1 MNLYQAG
8 SHDQGAKQMRRA
20 GIAVGSLMLA
30 VLTHAAPAF
39 AQSTGK
45 EPAGG
50 AAIGEAIGATA
61 GALVA
66 TALVIYLI
74 AGHRNGRIKLLGRV
88 GGWAEHHTRLP
99 AWASVPSMLLGV
111 SLLTAVLGMYWDI
124 SLHIDNGRESGPLAN
139 PAHYLILIGLYG
151 VLVAGVMSIALAGT
165 ERPTKTAVHLGGDW
179 WAPVGGLM
187 MAACGA
193 FALTGFP
200 LDDMWHR
207 LFGQDVTL
215 WGPTHLML
223 IGGASLA
230 TLGGMVLMGEA
241 ITSVG
246 RDPERESTPWVYHVR
261 RALLVGGF
269 LVALSTFQ
277 AEFDF
282 GVPQFRAVD
291 QPILIMLAA
300 GIGLVATRL
309 YLGRGGALLAVGGYI
324 LIRGFL
330 AIMVGGVWGQ
340 TTPHFPPYVV
350 EALLVEAV
358 FLRSG
363 GRSPLVNGA
372 IAGALIGTIGLAAEW
387 AWSHVWMPIPW
398 NSSLL
403 PEAAIAGLI
412 TAAAAGAV
420 GGFIGGS
427 LTGRSGVLISREDGR
442 RLVSGDRRAALVC
455 GLVLIAVIG
464 WALPM
469 SDSGPERA
477 QVALRDIDRGE
488 QRTVAATI
496 RLEPRD
502 SVHDPEFMNVTGWQG
517 GGSVVDPLERV
528 GPGVYRTTKAIPV
541 YGGWKSTL
549 RIQQGDALISMPL
562 FMPKDEAIPAA
573 EVPAKANFTRE
584 FQPDIEVLQRE
595 RKQDVSPALTLIAY
609 LTVLAIALALIA
621 LIAWALLRVDR
632 GEARPPRAGRNR
644 RPRAELV

>member
-1 MNLYQAG
+1 
-8 SHDQGAKQMRRA
+8 MRRA
-20 GIAVGSLMLA
+20 GIAVGSVISA
-30 VLTHAAPAF
+30 VFTHAAPAF

-66 TALVIYLI
+66 TALVVYLI
-74 AGHRNGRIKLLGRV
+74 AGHRSGRIKLLARV
-88 GGWAEHHTRLP
+88 ASWAERHTALP
-99 AWASVPSMLLGV
+99 AWASVPSMLLGI
-111 SLLTAVLGMYWDI
+111 SLLVAVLGMYWDI
-124 SLHIDNGRESGPLAN
+124 SLHIDNGRDPGPLAN
-139 PAHYLILIGLYG
+139 PAHYLILVGLYG
-151 VLVAGVMSIALAGT
+151 VLVAGVMSMALAGT
-165 ERPTKTAVHLGGDW
+165 ERPAKTAVHLGGDW

-187 MAACGA
+187 MAACGG
-193 FALTGFP
+193 FALLGFP

-241 ITSVG
+241 ITEVG
-246 RDPERESTPWVYHVR
+246 RNPEREATPWVYHLR
-261 RALLVGGF
+261 RSLLVGGF

-282 GVPQFRAVD
+282 GVPQFRAVN

-300 GIGLVATRL
+300 GIGLVTTRL
-309 YLGRGGALLAVGGYI
+309 YLGRGGALLAVAGYVA
-324 LIRGFL
+324 IRGFL
-330 AIMVGGVWGQ
+330 TIMVGGVWGE
-340 TTPHFPPYVV
+340 TTPHFPPYIV
-350 EALLVEAV
+350 EALIVEAV
-358 FLRSG
+358 FARAG
-363 GRSPLVNGA
+363 GRSPVVNGA

-387 AWSHVWMPIPW
+387 AWSHIWMPIPW

-403 PEAAIAGLI
+403 PEAAIAGFI
-412 TAAAAGAV
+412 AAVAAGVV

-427 LTGRSGVLISREDGR
+427 LTGRSGVLMSREDGR
-442 RLVSGDRRAALVC
+442 RLVSGDRRAALVG
-455 GLVLIAVIG
+455 GLVLMAVIG

-477 QVALRDIDRGE
+477 QVALRDIDGGK

-502 SVHDPEFMNVTGWQG
+502 SVKDPEFMNVTGWQG
-517 GGSVVDPLERV
+517 GGSVIDPLEKV
-528 GPGVYRTTKAIPV
+528 GPGVYRTTKPIPV

-549 RIQQGDALISMPL
+549 RIQQGDALMSMPL
-562 FMPKDEAIPAA
+562 FMPKDEAIPAP
-573 EVPAKANFTRE
+573 EVPANANFTRA
-584 FQPDIEVLQRE
+584 FQPDKEVLQRE
-595 RKQDVSPALTLIAY
+595 AKKGVSPALTVTAY
-609 LTVLAIALALIA
+609 LAVLAIALALIA
-621 LIAWALLRVDR
+621 LIAWSLLRVDR
-632 GEARPPRAGRNR
+632 GEGRPSRAGRSR
-644 RPRAELV
+644 RARAELV

>member
-1 MNLYQAG
+1 
-8 SHDQGAKQMRRA
+8 MRRA
-20 GIAVGSLMLA
+20 GIFLVSVFSV
-30 VLTHAAPAF
+30 VLTHAAPAL

-66 TALVIYLI
+66 TALVAYLI
-74 AGHRNGRIKLLGRV
+74 AGHRSGKLKVLARV
-88 GGWAEHHTRLP
+88 ASWAERHTGLP
-99 AWASVPSMLLGV
+99 AWASVPSMLLGI

-124 SLHIDNGRESGPLAN
+124 SLHIDNGRDAGPLAN

-165 ERPTKTAVHLGGDW
+165 ECPAKTAVHLGGDW

-241 ITSVG
+241 ITTIG
-246 RDPERESTPWVYHVR
+246 RDPEREGTPWVYHVR

-282 GVPQFRAVD
+282 GVPQFREVY

-300 GIGLVATRL
+300 GIGLVTTRL
-309 YLGRGGALLAVGGYI
+309 YLGRGGALLAVGGY
-324 LIRGFL
+324 LVIRGFL

-340 TTPHFPPYVV
+340 TTPHFPLYIV

-358 FLRSG
+358 FARAG
-363 GRSPLVNGA
+363 GRSPVLNGA
-372 IAGALIGTIGLAAEW
+372 IAGALIGTVGLAAEW
-387 AWSHVWMPIPW
+387 AWSHLWMPIPW
-398 NSSLL
+398 NDSLL

-412 TAAAAGAV
+412 TAVASGVV

-427 LTGRSGVLISREDGR
+427 LVGRSGALISREDGR
-442 RLVSGDRRAALVC
+442 RLVPADRRAALVS
-455 GLVLIAVIG
+455 GLAVMVVIG
-464 WALPM
+464 WALPL

-477 QVALRDIDRGE
+477 QVALRDIDGGK

-496 RLEPRD
+496 RLEPGD
-502 SVHDPEFMNVTGWQG
+502 SVKDPEFMNVTGWQG
-517 GGSVVDPLERV
+517 GGSVVDPLEKA
-528 GPGVYRTTKAIPV
+528 GPGVYRTTKPIPV

-573 EVPAKANFTRE
+573 EVPAKANFTRA
-584 FQPDIEVLQRE
+584 FRPDIEVLQRE
-595 RKQDVSPALTLIAY
+595 KKQDVSPALTLIAY
-609 LTVLAIALALIA
+609 LTVLAIALSLIA
-621 LIAWALLRVDR
+621 LISWSLVRVDR
-632 GEARPPRAGRNR
+632 GEGRTPRAGRTQ

>member
-1 MNLYQAG
+1 
-8 SHDQGAKQMRRA
+8 MRRA
-20 GIAVGSLMLA
+20 GIALA
-30 VLTHAAPAF
+30 SVFSVVLTHAAPAF

-66 TALVIYLI
+66 TALVAYLI
-74 AGHRNGRIKLLGRV
+74 VGHRNGKLKVLDRFGS
-88 GGWAEHHTRLP
+88 WAERHTGLP
-99 AWASVPSMLLGV
+99 AWASVPSMLLGI

-124 SLHIDNGRESGPLAN
+124 SLHIDNGRDAGPLAN

-151 VLVAGVMSIALAGT
+151 VLVAGVMSMALAGT
-165 ERPTKTAVHLGGDW
+165 ERPAKTAVHVGGDW

-193 FALTGFP
+193 FALAGFP

-241 ITSVG
+241 ITTIG
-246 RDPERESTPWVYHVR
+246 RDPEREGTPWVYHVR

-282 GVPQFRAVD
+282 GVPQFRDVY

-300 GIGLVATRL
+300 GIGLVTCRL
-309 YLGRGGALLAVGGYI
+309 YLGRGGAFLAVGGY
-324 LIRGFL
+324 LVIRGFL
-330 AIMVGGVWGQ
+330 ALMVGGFWGQ
-340 TTPHFPPYVV
+340 TTPHFPLYIV

-358 FLRSG
+358 FARAG
-363 GRSPLVNGA
+363 GRSPVVNGA
-372 IAGALIGTIGLAAEW
+372 IAGVLIGTIGLAAEW
-387 AWSHVWMPIPW
+387 AWSHIWMPIPW
-398 NSSLL
+398 NDSLL
-403 PEAAIAGLI
+403 PEAVIAGLI
-412 TAAAAGAV
+412 TAVAAGAV

-427 LTGRSGVLISREDGR
+427 LVGKSGALIGREDGR
-442 RLVSGDRRAALVC
+442 RLVSADRRAALVC
-455 GLVLIAVIG
+455 GLALIAVIG

-469 SDSGPERA
+469 SESGPERA
-477 QVALRDIDRGE
+477 QVTLKDIDGGKE
-488 QRTVAATI
+488 RTVAATI
-496 RLEPRD
+496 RLDPRD
-502 SVHDPEFMNVTGWQG
+502 SVKDPEFMNVTGWQG
-517 GGSVVDPLERV
+517 GGSVVDPLEKV
-528 GPGVYRTTKAIPV
+528 GPGVYRTTKPIPV

-562 FMPKDEAIPAA
+562 FMPKDEAIPAP
-573 EVPAKANFTRE
+573 EVPAKASFTRD
-584 FQPDIEVLQRE
+584 FQSDKSVLQRE
-595 RKQDVSPALTLIAY
+595 AKQGVSPALTLIAY
-609 LTVLAIALALIA
+609 LTVLAIALSLIA
-621 LIAWALLRVDR
+621 MISWSLLTVDR
-632 GEARPPRAGRNR
+632 GEGRSPRAGRTR

>member
-1 MNLYQAG
+1 MKRDFKLE
-8 SHDQGAKQMRRA
+8 GAKQMRGRIIALGSVVLGALMAA
-20 GIAVGSLMLA
+20 G
-30 VLTHAAPAF
+30 PAY
-39 AQSTGK
+39 AQSTGN

-66 TALVIYLI
+66 TALVIVLI
-74 AGHRNGRIKLLGRV
+74 RGHRNGSIGALNSFGN
-88 GGWAEHHTRLP
+88 WAERQTGLP
-99 AWASVPSMLLGV
+99 AWASVPSILLGIA
-111 SLLTAVLGMYWDI
+111 LLVAVLGMYWDI
-124 SLHIDNGRESGPLAN
+124 SLHIDNGRDAGPLAN
-139 PAHYLILIGLYG
+139 PAHYLILVGLYG
-151 VLVAGVMSIALAGT
+151 VLVAGVMSMVLAGK
-165 ERPTKTAVHLGGDW
+165 ERPAKTAIHLGGDW

-193 FALTGFP
+193 FALAGFP

-230 TLGGMVLMGEA
+230 VLGGMVLMGEA

-246 RDPERESTPWVYHVR
+246 RDPEREGTPWVYHVR

-282 GVPQFRAVD
+282 GVPQFRAIY

-300 GIGLVATRL
+300 AIGLVTTRL
-309 YLGRGGALLAVGGYI
+309 YLGRGGALLAVCGYV

-340 TTPHFPPYVV
+340 TTPHFPLYIV

-358 FLRSG
+358 FARAG
-363 GRSPLVNGA
+363 GRSPVVNGA
-372 IAGALIGTIGLAAEW
+372 LAGVLIGTIGLAAEW
-387 AWSHVWMPIPW
+387 AWSHIWMPIPW

-403 PEAAIAGLI
+403 PEAVIAGLV
-412 TAAAAGAV
+412 TAVAAGAL
-420 GGFIGGS
+420 GGFTGGS
-427 LTGRSGVLISREDGR
+427 LTGRSGVLTGRDDGR
-442 RLVSGDRRAALVC
+442 RLVTADRRAALVA

-502 SVHDPEFMNVTGWQG
+502 SVDDPEFMNVTAWQG
-517 GGSVVDPLERV
+517 GGSVVDPLEKV
-528 GPGVYRTTKAIPV
+528 APGVYRTTKPIPV
-541 YGGWKSTL
+541 HGGWKSTL
-549 RIQQGDALISMPL
+549 RIQRGDALISMPL

-573 EVPAKANFTRE
+573 EVPAKANFTRA

-595 RKQDVSPALTLIAY
+595 RKEGVSPALTLIAY
-609 LTVLAIALALIA
+609 LTVLAIALSLIA
-621 LIAWALLRVDR
+621 LIAWSLLRVDR
-632 GEARPPRAGRNR
+632 GEAYRPRSGRTRRA
-644 RPRAELV
+644 RAELV

>member
-1 MNLYQAG
+1 
-8 SHDQGAKQMRRA
+8 MRRA
-20 GIAVGSLMLA
+20 GIAAGSLTLFVLA
-30 VLTHAAPAF
+30 GAAPAF

-50 AAIGEAIGATA
+50 AALAEAIAATA

-66 TALVIYLI
+66 SALLIYLI
-74 AGHRNGRIKLLGRV
+74 AGDRSGRIKLLARIGS
-88 GGWAEHHTRLP
+88 WAERHTGLP
-99 AWASVPSMLLGV
+99 AWASLPSMLLGV

-124 SLHIDNGRESGPLAN
+124 SLHIDNGRDAGPLAN

-151 VLVAGVMSIALAGT
+151 VLVAGVLSMALAGT
-165 ERPTKTAVHLGGDW
+165 ERPAKTAVHLGGDW

-241 ITSVG
+241 ITTVG
-246 RDPERESTPWVYHVR
+246 RDAEREATPWVYHVR

-282 GVPQFRAVD
+282 GVPQFRAVH

-300 GIGLVATRL
+300 GIGLVTTRL
-309 YLGRGGALLAVGGYI
+309 YLGRGGALLAVFGYV

-330 AIMVGGVWGQ
+330 TVMVGGVWGQ
-340 TTPHFPPYVV
+340 TPPHFPLYIV

-358 FLRSG
+358 FARAG
-363 GRSPLVNGA
+363 GRSPVLSGA
-372 IAGALIGTIGLAAEW
+372 IAGALTGTIGLAAEW
-387 AWSHVWMPIPW
+387 AWSHIWMPIPW
-398 NSSLL
+398 SGSLF
-403 PEAAIAGLI
+403 PEAAVAGLI
-412 TAAAAGAV
+412 TAVAAGAV
-420 GGFIGGS
+420 GGFVGGS
-427 LTGRSGVLISREDGR
+427 LTGRSGVLMSRADGR
-442 RLVSGDRRAALVC
+442 RLASADRRAALAG
-455 GLVLIAVIG
+455 GLALMAVIG

-469 SDSGPERA
+469 SESGPERA
-477 QVALRDIDRGE
+477 QVTLRDVDRGE
-488 QRTVAATI
+488 QRTVAASV

-502 SVHDPEFMNVTGWQG
+502 SVKDPEFMNVTAWQG
-517 GGSVVDPLERV
+517 GGSVVDPLQKV
-528 GPGVYRTTKAIPV
+528 GPGIYRTTKPIPV

-549 RIQQGDALISMPL
+549 RIPQGDALISMPF

-573 EVPAKANFTRE
+573 GLPARASFTRV

-609 LTVLAIALALIA
+609 LTVLAIALSLVALIS
-621 LIAWALLRVDR
+621 WSLLRVDGR
-632 GEARPPRAGRNR
+632 AARPSAQPGRTRRA
-644 RPRAELV
+644 RAELV

>member
-1 MNLYQAG
+1 METIDLINALGYIAQA
-8 SHDQGAKQMRRA
+8 
-20 GIAVGSLMLA
+20 
-30 VLTHAAPAF
+30 
-39 AQSTGK
+39 TGE

-66 TALVIYLI
+66 TALIAVLV
-74 AGHRNGRIKLLGRV
+74 AGHRSGRLTALARLGSF
-88 GGWAEHHTRLP
+88 AERHTGLP
-99 AWASVPSMLLGV
+99 AWASVP

-124 SLHIDNGRESGPLAN
+124 ALHIDNGRDAGPLAN
-139 PAHYLILIGLYG
+139 LAHYLILIGLYG
-151 VLVAGVMSIALAGT
+151 VLVAGVFSIALAGR

-241 ITSVG
+241 ITTVG
-246 RDPERESTPWVYHVR
+246 RDPEREATPWVYHVR

-282 GVPQFRAVD
+282 GVPQFRAVH

-300 GIGLVATRL
+300 GIGLVTTRL
-309 YLGRGGALLAVGGYI
+309 YLGRGGALLAVFGYV

-330 AIMVGGVWGQ
+330 TVMVGGVWGQ
-340 TTPHFPPYVV
+340 TPPHFPLYIV

-358 FLRSG
+358 FARAG
-363 GRSPLVNGA
+363 GRSPVLSGA
-372 IAGALIGTIGLAAEW
+372 IAGALTGTIGLAAEW
-387 AWSHVWMPIPW
+387 AWSHIWMPIPW
-398 NSSLL
+398 SGSLF
-403 PEAAIAGLI
+403 PEAAVAGLI
-412 TAAAAGAV
+412 TAVAAGAV
-420 GGFIGGS
+420 GGFVGGS
-427 LTGRSGVLISREDGR
+427 LTGRSGVLMSRADGR
-442 RLVSGDRRAALVC
+442 RLASADRRAALAG
-455 GLVLIAVIG
+455 GLALMAVIG

-469 SDSGPERA
+469 SESGPERA
-477 QVALRDIDRGE
+477 QVTLRDVDRGE
-488 QRTVAATI
+488 QRTVAASV

-502 SVHDPEFMNVTGWQG
+502 SVKDPEFMNVTAW
-517 GGSVVDPLERV
+517 
-528 GPGVYRTTKAIPV
+528 
-541 YGGWKSTL
+541 
-549 RIQQGDALISMPL
+549 QGDALISMPF

-573 EVPAKANFTRE
+573 GLPARASFTRV

-609 LTVLAIALALIA
+609 LTVLAIALSLVALIS
-621 LIAWALLRVDR
+621 WSLLRVDGR
-632 GEARPPRAGRNR
+632 AARPSAQPGRT
-644 RPRAELV
+644 

>member
-1 MNLYQAG
+1 
-8 SHDQGAKQMRRA
+8 MRRA
-20 GIAVGSLMLA
+20 GIAAGSLTLF
-30 VLTHAAPAF
+30 VLTHPAPAL

-74 AGHRNGRIKLLGRV
+74 AGHRSGRIKFLARV
-88 GGWAEHHTRLP
+88 GSWAERHTGLP
-99 AWASVPSMLLGV
+99 AWASLPSMLLGV

-124 SLHIDNGRESGPLAN
+124 SLHIDNGRDAGPLAN

-151 VLVAGVMSIALAGT
+151 VLVAGVLSIALAGT
-165 ERPTKTAVHLGGDW
+165 ERPTKTAVHLGGTW

-241 ITSVG
+241 ITTVG
-246 RDPERESTPWVYHVR
+246 RDPEREGATPWVYHVR

-282 GVPQFRAVD
+282 GVPQFRAVN

-300 GIGLVATRL
+300 GIGLVTTRL
-309 YLGRGGALLAVGGYI
+309 YLGRGGALLAVFGYV

-330 AIMVGGVWGQ
+330 TVMVGGVWGQ
-340 TTPHFPPYVV
+340 TTPHFPLYIV

-358 FLRSG
+358 FARAG
-363 GRSPLVNGA
+363 GRSPVLNGA

-398 NSSLL
+398 NSSLF
-403 PEAAIAGLI
+403 PEAAIAGFI
-412 TAAAAGAV
+412 TAVAAGAV

-427 LTGRSGVLISREDGR
+427 LTGRSGVLLAREDGR
-442 RLVSGDRRAALVC
+442 RLVTADRRAALVS
-455 GLVLIAVIG
+455 GLALVTVIG

-488 QRTVAATI
+488 QRTVAATM

-502 SVHDPEFMNVTGWQG
+502 SVGDPEFMNVTAWQG
-517 GGSVVDPLERV
+517 GGSVVDPLEKV
-528 GPGVYRTTKAIPV
+528 GPGLYRTTKPIPV

-573 EVPAKANFTRE
+573 EVPAKASFTRA

-595 RKQDVSPALTLIAY
+595 RKQDVSPALTLMAY
-609 LTVLAIALALIA
+609 LTVLAIALGLIA
-621 LIAWALLRVDR
+621 LIAWSLLRVDR
-632 GEARPPRAGRNR
+632 GEARPTARSGRTRRA
-644 RPRAELV
+644 RAELV